1 MSVSSSI
8 SPAPVAAASLAI
20 CPLLTRTLRYT
31 AGLLALGLVAC
42 SSPGTATDP
51 APKPGGNYVKVTLN
65 GQTKTYTNVKLDEEG
80 VAGGLRLWSLE
91 ATASEDD
98 FLSVSMWGSGT
109 GPYPYKPT
117 IDSFKQ
123 VSQIEYRTKNGMLA
137 SYAAL
142 VCPDQAGFYAPQG
155 SVTVTQYSNGK
166 AAKGTFSGALMS
178 DQDADNC
185 NKQGTPFSG
194 EFSISQ

>member
-1 MSVSSSI
+1 MTKNQ
-8 SPAPVAAASLAI
+8 AI
-20 CPLLTRTLRYT
+20 ATPFLTRMLRHA
-31 AGLLALGLVAC
+31 AGLLAIGLVAC
-42 SSPGTATDP
+42 SSPQTAPT
-51 APKPGGNYVKVTLN
+51 PGSGNYVKVTLN

-109 GPYPYKPT
+109 GAYPYKPT
-117 IDSFKQ
+117 VTSFNQ